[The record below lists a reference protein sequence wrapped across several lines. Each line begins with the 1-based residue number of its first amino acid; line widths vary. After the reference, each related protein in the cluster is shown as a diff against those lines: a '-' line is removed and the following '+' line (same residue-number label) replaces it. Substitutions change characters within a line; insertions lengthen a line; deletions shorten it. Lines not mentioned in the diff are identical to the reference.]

1 MNATLLG
8 FASFFLV
15 ALAAFAAFG
24 WLVAFPLP
32 EESSPKVDP
41 RTEEFLPL
49 HAQHLPQLRQ
59 ALDLH
64 DGDYV
69 RRKASPELHKKW
81 REERRRILVAFL
93 KGLAEDFARL
103 DRLGRMIA
111 SLSPKLRYRDELER
125 LSLNVRFRLNFRL
138 IRYWILVGGPGP
150 LSRLSYLTSI
160 LGRLSARTE
169 GAMARLEM
177 RPS

>member
-1 MNATLLG
+1 MNATLLAFAG
-8 FASFFLV
+8 FSLL
-15 ALAAFAAFG
+15 ALAVLA

-32 EESSPKVDP
+32 EETSSKADP
-41 RTEEFLPL
+41 RTEEFQPH

-69 RRKASPELHKKW
+69 RKKATPELHKKW

-103 DRLGRMIA
+103 DALGRMIA
-111 SLSPKLRYRDELER
+111 SFSPKLRYKDEFER

-138 IRYWILVGGPGP
+138 IKYWILIGGSGP
-150 LSRLSYLTSI
+150 L
-160 LGRLSARTE
+160 GRDDALLRKVRRARGHVRE
-169 GAMARLEM
+169 AARPV
-177 RPS
+177 R